1 MTNPLGPGITLPKEQ
16 QAIRAKCFHP
26 SGTFIPFGKEEIG
39 QSIPSRFEKIVEMCF
54 ERIAI
59 KAKDHTLTYEALN
72 QMANRIAWAILER
85 RGKREEPIALLFEQG
100 ASAIIAILAVLKAG
114 RIYVPLD
121 PSFPSARL
129 AYILEDSQASL
140 IVTNNKNFSMAQQ
153 LAQNMRQL
161 INIDEINALSIENP
175 RRSISPDTFACIL
188 YTSGSTG
195 QPKGVVQNHRKVL
208 YDVMQQTNVLH
219 ISAGDRLALLHSY
232 CYSASLWEIFPA
244 LLNGAGV
251 FPFNLKEEGPVNL
264 VKWLAHEEIT
274 ISGARSHILR
284 HCVTAL
290 TGKEQ
295 FPNLRLIHAG
305 GDNVYKRD
313 VELYK
318 KHFPSGSILV
328 VRLGANETGTVRQYF
343 IDKNT
348 EIVGAR
354 VPVGYP
360 VEGKEVMLLG
370 DDGTQVA
377 FNQIGEIA
385 VKSRYLSP
393 GYWRRPDLTQTKF
406 LPDPNGGDERIYLT
420 GDLGRMR
427 PDGCLE
433 YLGRKD
439 FRVKIRGYTIEV
451 AEVEAAL
458 RAMEIFKE
466 AVVVAR
472 EDRADNKR
480 LIAYVVVNDK
490 PPPTTSTLR
499 RSLAETLP
507 AYMVPSG
514 FVLMDALPLLPN
526 GKIDRR
532 ALPAPSLS
540 RPELD
545 TPFVAPR
552 TPIEKL
558 LAAIWTEILGLDQL
572 GIHDN
577 FLDLGGHS
585 LMATQIISRVIN
597 RFRVELPVKSLL
609 EAPTVAEMAAVI
621 AEHEGKKLG
630 QTEMESILTELE
642 SLTEEEAERL
652 LGNQNETAHEK
663 N

>member
-1 MTNPLGPGITLPKEQ
+1 MLTNIPEEQ
-16 QAIRAKCFHP
+16 NAIRARCFHP
-26 SGTFIPFGKEEIG
+26 SGAFIAFEKEDVE
-39 QSIPSRFEKIVEMCF
+39 QSLPRRFEKIVEMYS
-54 ERIAI
+54 ERIAV
-59 KAKDHTLTYEALN
+59 KTKDGILTYEVLN
-72 QMANRIAWAILER
+72 RTANRIAWAILER

-161 INIDEINALSIENP
+161 INIDELNTLSIENP
-175 RRSISPDTFACIL
+175 RLSISPDTFACIL

-232 CYSASLWEIFPA
+232 GYSASLWEIFPA

-290 TGKEQ
+290 TAKEQ

-305 GDNVYKRD
+305 GDNIYKRD

-370 DDGTQVA
+370 DDGTQVS

-393 GYWRRPDLTQTKF
+393 GYWRRPDLTRAKF
-406 LPDPNGGDERIYLT
+406 LPDPNGGDERVYLT
-420 GDLGRMR
+420 GDLGRML

-472 EDRADNKR
+472 EGRADNKR

-514 FVLMDALPLLPN
+514 FVLLDALPLLPN

-552 TPIEKL
+552 TPIEKV
-558 LAAIWTEILGLDQL
+558 LAAIWTEILGLAQL

-577 FLDLGGHS
+577 FLDLGGNS
-585 LMATQIISRVIN
+585 LVATQIVSRATGK
-597 RFRVELPVKSLL
+597 FGVEMSAPSLL
-609 EAPTVAEMAAVI
+609 AAPTVAEMAVVVVQHLVEKIGADNLADV
-621 AEHEGKKLG
+621 EL
-630 QTEMESILTELE
+630 LTD
-642 SLTEEEAERL
+642 EEARRFIAQSAKDEGRRDRH
-652 LGNQNETAHEK
+652 G
-663 N
+663 